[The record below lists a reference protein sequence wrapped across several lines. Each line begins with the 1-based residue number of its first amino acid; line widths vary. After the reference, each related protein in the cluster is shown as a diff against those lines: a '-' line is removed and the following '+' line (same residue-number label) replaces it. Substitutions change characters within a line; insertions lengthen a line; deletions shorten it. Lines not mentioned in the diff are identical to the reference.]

1 MCLPKNCR
9 CLLLLL
15 VSEAQI
21 IQRVEINSYYF
32 RKENSHFLAEMIY
45 NYQIIDNIIFKRL
58 YFSYN
63 RDRKDMFLSGALLLV
78 SPKQEGLLF
87 FANIRDKEGFY
98 E

>member
-1 MCLPKNCR
+1 
-9 CLLLLL
+9 
-15 VSEAQI
+15 
-21 IQRVEINSYYF
+21 
-32 RKENSHFLAEMIY
+32 MIY